1 MSEKRKPL
9 AVVTGASS
17 GLGMCF
23 ARQLASEGYDL
34 LIVARRGFVLES
46 LKEELERLYPI
57 TVETFE
63 ADLSEKEPLRE
74 LEKKVESSENL
85 VCLINNAGFGTGESS
100 FPNVDVE
107 QETRMLALHN
117 LAPMRLCRAALI
129 PMAVNGMG
137 YIINVAS
144 AAAFLASRGAA
155 DYSATKSFLVSF
167 SRGLQC
173 DCIDKGVHVQAL
185 CPGFVRTGFHQSE
198 TMKNSETGE
207 KVPNWLWLDAPWVV
221 KKSIRQV
228 RKKHLRRV
236 AYVPSLRYKIL
247 VAILASRWLS
257 PLRVL
262 LSRGRAR

>member
-23 ARQLASEGYDL
+23 ARQLAAEGYDL
-34 LIVARRGFVLES
+34 LLVARRGFVLES

-57 TVETFE
+57 AVETFE

-74 LEKKVESSENL
+74 LEKKIESSENL
-85 VCLINNAGFGTGESS
+85 LYLINNAGFGTGESS

-129 PMAVNGMG
+129 PMAVNNMG

-155 DYSATKSFLVSF
+155 DYSATKAFLVSF

-198 TMKNSETGE
+198 TMKNSGTGE
-207 KVPNWLWLDAPWVV
+207 KVPHWLWLEAPWVAQ
-221 KKSIRQV
+221 KSLRQA
-228 RKKHLRRV
+228 RKKYLRRV
-236 AYVPSLRYKIL
+236 AYVPSLRYKII
-247 VAILASRWLS
+247 VAFLASRWLS

-262 LSRGRAR
+262 LSCGRAR